1 MKLVHV
7 VPELKDWHRLRDG
20 IDRVNKHSAP
30 HLRQTFEQVS
40 ERLIRGTASWFAV
53 VDDTLLADLIV
64 QTLQED
70 DRRVLYVW
78 LMFGAHLSKWA
89 KFATEQLNE
98 VAIHNGCDRVRFHT
112 TRDKWIHLVT
122 DVPEE
127 WEHTHVFTRKVTYGR
142 SI

>member
-1 MKLVHV
+1 M
-7 VPELKDWHRLRDG
+7 
-20 IDRVNKHSAP
+20 
-30 HLRQTFEQVS
+30 
-40 ERLIRGTASWFAV
+40 IRGTASWFAV
-53 VDDTLLADLIV
+53 VDDALLADLIV

-70 DRRVLYVW
+70 ERRALYVW